1 MYKDLNIQL
10 FLPEALF
17 YLFIYLFKFSVKV
30 NNGTEMLFFLIAWA
44 GVV

>member
-10 FLPEALF
+10 FLPETLF
-17 YLFIYLFKFSVKV
+17 YLFIYLNFLLKSIMVPKCS
-30 NNGTEMLFFLIAWA
+30 FFLIAWA